1 MAKIAFTKLNLI
13 KDTSVKILDWQN
25 QKIEIKQFLSTKD
38 KLDLISRVINLSVD
52 DHVFYNPCKVKI
64 FGEIEIL
71 LAYTNINLTEK
82 QQEDIL
88 KLYDLILS
96 SGFLSKV
103 KELIPKEELKY
114 LWNGISDT
122 IHEIYRY
129 RDSAMGVMEQI
140 AQDYKDTSFDI
151 RNIIKDMED
160 IKEKDSIAAKL
171 D

>member
-1 MAKIAFTKLNLI
+1 MAKIAFTKLNLT
-13 KDTSVKILDWQN
+13 KDTSIKVLDWQN
-25 QKIEIKQFLSTKD
+25 QKIEVKQFLSTKD

-71 LAYTNINLTEK
+71 LAYANINLTEK
-82 QQEDIL
+82 
-88 KLYDLILS
+88 
-96 SGFLSKV
+96 
-103 KELIPKEELKY
+103 EELEY
-114 LWNGISDT
+114 LWDGIFDT

-140 AQDYKDTSFDI
+140 AQDYKDTSFDV